1 VRWPRLPGPAV
12 VVIVAMGLARCG
24 ETRSPLAPPSPSP
37 TSPVLIEQSGPV
49 EILFL
54 ESTPAPGST
63 IAGCGASIRGCQNR
77 VAMRVSLRG
86 EAGGPVLFSRA
97 FLHATNQRACLQA
110 ATGPFEL
117 QPGQVRE
124 LVVVFDR
131 SEDCGVPLEI
141 ATLAVVVEGP
151 VQVSSR
157 RAWAVSYRFEP

>member
-1 VRWPRLPGPAV
+1 VRWHRLRGPAV
-12 VVIVAMGLARCG
+12 VVIVAIGLARCG
-24 ETRSPLAPPSPSP
+24 DTRNPVAPPPPSPS
-37 TSPVLIEQSGPV
+37 TPVLIEQSGPV
-49 EILFL
+49 DILFL
-54 ESTPAPGST
+54 ESTPAPGTT
-63 IAGCGASIRGCQNR
+63 IAGCGSRISGCEHR
-77 VAMRVSLRG
+77 VAMRFSLRG
-86 EAGGPVLFSRA
+86 QVGGPVLFSRA
-97 FLHATNQRACLQA
+97 FLHATDQRACLQA

-157 RAWAVSYRFEP
+157 RAWAVSYRFVP